1 MKNLIKILSFLLV
14 VSAINPVLAQYK
26 QLDIHSKILSKKD
39 SSVIGF
45 VHIIN
50 LTTKHRVISDY
61 NGEFHFTV
69 NENDTIKLS
78 VLGYEQL
85 KLNAKMVP
93 STIYLSPKNY
103 ELDEFTVIPYK
114 DFEEFK
120 EAFINLVIIDTTLKM
135 NQSLFMFEE
144 DLFLFNN
151 NGRFGVVVQGPISS
165 LYDYFSKR
173 GKSKKRYEELLAK
186 EKYKSYLATKYNNK
200 LVAEV
205 TKLDDEKK
213 IDEFMKY
220 CNFTD
225 EFIYKSND
233 YDIIKA
239 IQDNFKTFSEK

>member
-1 MKNLIKILSFLLV
+1 MKNQIKILSFLLLT
-14 VSAINPVLAQYK
+14 VSINSVFAQYK
-26 QLDIHSKILSKKD
+26 QLDIHSKILSNKD
-39 SSVIGF
+39 SSVIGY

-50 LTTKHRVISDY
+50 LTTKHGVISDY

-69 NENDTIKLS
+69 NENDTIKFS

-85 KLNAKMVP
+85 KIAAKSVT

-103 ELDEFTVIPYK
+103 ELEEFTVIPYK
-114 DFEEFK
+114 DYEEFK
-120 EAFINLVIIDTTLKM
+120 EAFINLVIVDSSLKM

-151 NGRFGVVVQGPISS
+151 NGRFGIVVQGPISS

-173 GKSKKRYEELLAK
+173 GKSKIRYEELLARDR
-186 EKYKSYLATKYNNK
+186 YKSYLATKYNNK

-205 TKLDDEKK
+205 TKIDDEKK

-220 CNFTD
+220 CNFSD
-225 EFIYKSND
+225 EFIAKSND

-239 IQDNFKTFSEK
+239 IQDNFKKFKEK

>member
-1 MKNLIKILSFLLV
+1 MKNLIKILSLLLLT
-14 VSAINPVLAQYK
+14 VSINPVFAQYK
-26 QLDIHSKILSKKD
+26 QIDIHSKILSNKD

-50 LTTKHRVISDY
+50 LTTKHGVISDY

-85 KLNAKMVP
+85 KIDAKSVP
-93 STIYLSPKNY
+93 AIIYLSPKNY
-103 ELDEFTVIPYK
+103 ELEEFTVIPYK

-120 EAFINLVIIDTTLKM
+120 EAFINLVIVDSTLRM

-151 NGRFGVVVQGPISS
+151 NGRFGIVVQGPISS

-173 GKSKKRYEELLAK
+173 GKSKIRYEELLARDRF
-186 EKYKSYLATKYNNK
+186 KSYLATKYNNK

-205 TKLDDEKK
+205 TKIDDEKK
-213 IDEFMKY
+213 IDAFMQY
-220 CNFTD
+220 CNFSD
-225 EFIYKSND
+225 EFIAKSND

-239 IQDNFKTFSEK
+239 IQDNFKKFSEK

>member
-50 LTTKHRVISDY
+50 LTTKHGVISDY

-103 ELDEFTVIPYK
+103 ELDEFTVIPY
-114 DFEEFK
+114 
-120 EAFINLVIIDTTLKM
+120 
-135 NQSLFMFEE
+135 
-144 DLFLFNN
+144 
-151 NGRFGVVVQGPISS
+151 
-165 LYDYFSKR
+165 
-173 GKSKKRYEELLAK
+173 
-186 EKYKSYLATKYNNK
+186 
-200 LVAEV
+200 
-205 TKLDDEKK
+205 
-213 IDEFMKY
+213 
-220 CNFTD
+220 
-225 EFIYKSND
+225 
-233 YDIIKA
+233 
-239 IQDNFKTFSEK
+239 